1 MLKIGFLD
9 VKKYL
14 VLIRT
19 LIKTLI
25 GILII
30 EWVLSYLKENKHIG
44 LIFYIVDYLS
54 KHKNLDGNDGFR
66 KRSNTH
72 SCAKRHVT
80 LDNHEMGSCPN
91 YR

>member
-25 GILII
+25 GILML
-30 EWVLSYLKENKHIG
+30 EWVLSNLKENKYIG
-44 LIFYIVDYLS
+44 LIFHIVDYLS
-54 KHKNLDGNDGFR
+54 KHDL
-66 KRSNTH
+66 NT
-72 SCAKRHVT
+72 
-80 LDNHEMGSCPN
+80 
-91 YR
+91 